1 MATCLNDHQF
11 TDGQMKKILNKAT
24 DWALTNG
31 LVFKPDQRPEAVN
44 QAVCAPFTLFP
55 SVVPRHMLQQAKDC
69 MKDFNTLM
77 YRVAQDHHFLE
88 QSLRSVIPVDPF
100 VRRLW
105 DIYTTVRTEG
115 AAQTISVDLFRNDFM
130 MNVTDSGTKTSAGI
144 PPSSALQLK
153 QIEFNTISASFAG
166 LVGRTGLLHR
176 YTLDLAGK
184 DYTAEEM
191 PDNEPA
197 LGMARGLVTAW
208 ELYGNPE
215 AIILFLVS
223 GTEAN
228 IIDQRWLELKTH
240 QLNRKINIVRAT
252 LDDVHTKGSLGED
265 KKFFLDQSE
274 VAVVYLR
281 AGYGENS
288 YTSEKDWSA
297 RLLMERSRS
306 IKCPTVRSQLS
317 GSKKVQQELARPGAV
332 ERFIQD
338 PAAVHR
344 IRQTFAGL
352 YSLDKGSEGNEAVK
366 MAIESPDKFVLK
378 PQREGGGHNL
388 YGEEMKSTLE
398 KIGTTQEREAYI
410 LMERIFPLPE
420 KNYMVK
426 EGIPPMLA
434 ETVSEMGIYG
444 VHIGEGEKEIA
455 NTVCGHMLR
464 TKTDGMDEGGI
475 VVGVAVLDTPFVV
488 DV

>member
-1 MATCLNDHQF
+1 MATCLNNYHLSNDH
-11 TDGQMKKILNKAT
+11 IRRIRENAAE
-24 DWALTNG
+24 WALTNG

-88 QSLRSVIPVDPF
+88 QSLRSVIQVDPF

-130 MNVTDSGTKTSAGI
+130 MNMTDSGTKTSAGI
-144 PPSSALQLK
+144 PPLQLK
-153 QIEFNTISASFAG
+153 QIEFNTISVG
-166 LVGRTGLLHR
+166 LVGLAGATTLLHR

-184 DYTAEEM
+184 DYTREEM
-191 PDNEPA
+191 PDNEPV

-223 GTEAN
+223 EKEAN
-228 IIDQRWLELKTH
+228 IIDQRWLEFKVH
-240 QLNRKINIVRAT
+240 QLNRKINVVRAT
-252 LDDVHTKGSLGED
+252 FDDVHMKGSLGED

-274 VAVVYLR
+274 VAVVYMR
-281 AGYGENS
+281 TGYGEIS

-352 YSLDKGSEGNEAVK
+352 YSLDKGCEGDEAVK

-378 PQREGGGHNL
+378 PQREGGGNNL
-388 YGEEMKSTLE
+388 FGEEMKSMLE
-398 KIGTTQEREAYI
+398 RRGTTQEREAFI
-410 LMERIFPLPE
+410 LMERLFPLPE
-420 KNYMVK
+420 KNYMIRGLTPLV
-426 EGIPPMLA
+426 LSD
-434 ETVSEMGIYG
+434 TVSELGVFG

-455 NTVCGHMLR
+455 NNVCGHLLR
-464 TKTDGMDEGGI
+464 TKAQETNEGGFI
-475 VVGVAVLDTPFVV
+475 LGTAAIDSPFVV
-488 DV
+488 DT